1 MLRDEF
7 ESPADREPEEL
18 RGAYERVLAETV
30 ETRGVDAVAD
40 ATDVDEETL
49 DALLAGES
57 PEITLEEAAAILA
70 TDPDR
75 PDADFL
81 AADARDILM
90 MGMSVA
96 VLDVEAIQSGINA
109 QMDAK
114 EIQQKVEGRYPMTL
128 GEYAVLHQF
137 IESKKR

>member
-7 ESPADREPEEL
+7 ETPGERDPEEL
-18 RGAYERVLAETV
+18 QAAYEQVLAETV
-30 ETRGVDAVAD
+30 ETQGVDTVAD
-40 ATDVDEETL
+40 ATDVDAATL

-57 PEITLEEAAAILA
+57 PDITLEEAAAILA

-75 PDADFL
+75 PDADFI
-81 AADARDILM
+81 AADARDILL
-90 MGMSVA
+90 MGMSTA

-109 QMDAK
+109 RMEAK

-128 GEYAVLHQF
+128 AEYAVLHQY
-137 IESKKR
+137 IESEKR

>member
-7 ESPADREPEEL
+7 ESPAERDPEEL
-18 RGAYERVLAETV
+18 RRAYERVLAETV
-30 ETRGVDAVAD
+30 ETQGVDAVAD

-49 DALLAGES
+49 DSLLAGES

-137 IESKKR
+137 IESKKG